1 MKNKVLGVIALLSI
15 GTLGIYSFSEV
26 KGDLSEKTEIVLK
39 DSKGK
44 ELFLE
49 KCTKCHKAKRP
60 ESKTERR
67 AMLAPP
73 IMGVMFHVNDGVKA
87 DNPKEKREKVIDFI
101 VDYAHN
107 PSKDKTFCEEHAIER
122 FGIMPSQKN
131 NVTVEELTEIANY
144 LYEAY
149 PSEGV
154 KHEDVQKQMHGE
166 EGGKKKGCNK
176 HKKIKS

>member
-49 KCTKCHKAKRP
+49 KCTKCHKTKP
-60 ESKTERR
+60 PQSKAERQ

-73 IMGVMFHVNDGVKA
+73 IMGVMFHVNEGVKV

-107 PSKDKTFCEEHAIER
+107 PSKDKSFCEEHAIER

-131 NVTVEELTEIANY
+131 NVTVDELKQIAGY
-144 LYEAY
+144 LYETY
-149 PSEGV
+149 PSKGV
-154 KHEDVQKQMHGE
+154 RHEDLQKQMHGE
-166 EGGKKKGCNK
+166 GESKGSGEKKKCKK
-176 HKKIKS
+176 H

>member
-1 MKNKVLGVIALLSI
+1 MKNKIIGVIALL
-15 GTLGIYSFSEV
+15 GVGALGVYSFS
-26 KGDLSEKTEIVLK
+26 GGSGNITEKTEVVLK
-39 DSKGK
+39 DGRGK

-60 ESKTERR
+60 ESKTERK

-87 DNPKEKREKVIDFI
+87 DNAKEKREKVIDFI

-107 PSKDKTFCEEHAIER
+107 PSKDKTFCEAHAIER

-131 NVTVEELTEIANY
+131 NVTIDELKEIANY
-144 LYEAY
+144 LYDNY
-149 PSEGV
+149 PSEGM
-154 KHEDVQKQMHGE
+154 KHEDMQKKMHGE
-166 EGGKKKGCNK
+166 EKGKNKSCNK
-176 HKKIKS
+176 H